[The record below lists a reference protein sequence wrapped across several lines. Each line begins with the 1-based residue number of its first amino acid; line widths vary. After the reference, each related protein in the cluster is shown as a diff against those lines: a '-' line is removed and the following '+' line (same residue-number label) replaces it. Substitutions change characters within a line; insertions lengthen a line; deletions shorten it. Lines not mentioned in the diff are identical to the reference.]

1 MNLLGLFLV
10 WLLAILIF
18 LVLYMSY
25 FKKFKQATKNKNSVI
40 EKFGTLNN
48 MPQHCEAA
56 SKDIAC
62 MYPRKYDNIFY
73 TEDGQDVDECYI
85 NITKNNKENK
95 QYNENANTY
104 YLYKLNGTDSYIFIR
119 DYLDNNFSITLL
131 VEFEEFKKPQTL
143 IETKFYKI
151 EMNNNILKL
160 ISKDPKNQDT
170 PFDEQNLHNFDKN
183 KMYELTIFQ
192 DKKYSK
198 IKLSIETASIK
209 DDKIDLWNV
218 SSREIEVKMDT
229 TQQCD
234 FSLNNDIFIGC
245 GRKVASDTTPKQYTT
260 KEHFNGYIY
269 IKEKAFDKSKYDE
282 YYDDESRTTE
292 FPKKLECD
300 PWCSYP
306 SQAVTTSSLVN
317 NAVIKTGIQSD
328 YVDIIINNIV
338 NDIKIKYKKSKITDI
353 NDKDRV
359 PNFQKLNANKF
370 FMLLQYT
377 TELYKHPNILKL
389 EKKDGMFIEGY
400 HNLYDTLNTYI
411 SYLFNL
417 KLTDNQ
423 AIVETF
429 DFLDMID
436 VRKFITSYDSVYMF
450 ILGER
455 SAKNS
460 HFKFLTLN
468 KPVFM
473 LVFKNNDNI
482 GYEYKTIHIN
492 LEIFYKLQQ
501 KILNHII
508 SERAGD
514 GTDDDDE
521 YYTSTIKEYLTQ
533 TYTIQNK
540 ISLNP
545 ELANTA
551 ETTLNVSNNFYRMYD
566 TDLNLSLSVNVYA
579 EIKLVDLIFV
589 SYYNEIKDKPCGF
602 VASGETL
609 FECKQLCYNGMD
621 NTNCNEVQCNEKCD
635 NCENTGCKWN
645 LIDLERQKFFVPST
659 IRLKGFA
666 GNKQAKLSWIRP
678 LSKHNID
685 GYYILVESSLYK
697 KNFDLF
703 VYKGDEELL
712 EYVVN
717 NLKNDMSYTFYIL
730 SKNEFGVSDLSNKV
744 TLIPDENKMLH
755 MEDLETQVYTDSIN
769 KYYKERD
776 VDPLIIDSKKE
787 IEKITRIM
795 EENELKDI
803 IIDKLLGDGEDRRS
817 YNLNIF

>member
-1 MNLLGLFLV
+1 
-10 WLLAILIF
+10 
-18 LVLYMSY
+18 
-25 FKKFKQATKNKNSVI
+25 
-40 EKFGTLNN
+40 
-48 MPQHCEAA
+48 
-56 SKDIAC
+56 
-62 MYPRKYDNIFY
+62 
-73 TEDGQDVDECYI
+73 
-85 NITKNNKENK
+85 
-95 QYNENANTY
+95 
-104 YLYKLNGTDSYIFIR
+104 
-119 DYLDNNFSITLL
+119 
-131 VEFEEFKKPQTL
+131 
-143 IETKFYKI
+143 
-151 EMNNNILKL
+151 
-160 ISKDPKNQDT
+160 
-170 PFDEQNLHNFDKN
+170 
-183 KMYELTIFQ
+183 
-192 DKKYSK
+192 
-198 IKLSIETASIK
+198 
-209 DDKIDLWNV
+209 
-218 SSREIEVKMDT
+218 
-229 TQQCD
+229 
-234 FSLNNDIFIGC
+234 
-245 GRKVASDTTPKQYTT
+245 
-260 KEHFNGYIY
+260 
-269 IKEKAFDKSKYDE
+269 
-282 YYDDESRTTE
+282 
-292 FPKKLECD
+292 
-300 PWCSYP
+300 
-306 SQAVTTSSLVN
+306 
-317 NAVIKTGIQSD
+317 
-328 YVDIIINNIV
+328 
-338 NDIKIKYKKSKITDI
+338 
-353 NDKDRV
+353 
-359 PNFQKLNANKF
+359 
-370 FMLLQYT
+370 
-377 TELYKHPNILKL
+377 
-389 EKKDGMFIEGY
+389 
-400 HNLYDTLNTYI
+400 
-411 SYLFNL
+411 
-417 KLTDNQ
+417 
-423 AIVETF
+423 
-429 DFLDMID
+429 
-436 VRKFITSYDSVYMF
+436 MF

-455 SAKNS
+455 SAENS

-473 LVFKNNDNI
+473 LVFKNNDTI

-508 SERAGD
+508 SVRDGG

-521 YYTSTIKEYLTQ
+521 YYTTTIKDYLT
-533 TYTIQNK
+533 TKYDVQNK

-551 ETTLNVSNNFYRMYD
+551 ETSLNVSNNFYRMYD
-566 TDLNLSLSVNVYA
+566 TDLNLSLSVNVYERKKNLYGECLWPRKDA
-579 EIKLVDLIFV
+579 EIKLVNLIFV

-609 FECKQLCYNGMD
+609 FECKQQCYNVMD
-621 NTNCNEVQCNEKCD
+621 NKNCNEVQCNEKCD

-645 LIDLERQKFFVPST
+645 LIDLEKQKFFVPSA

-666 GNKQAKLSWIRP
+666 GSKQAKLSWVRP

-685 GYYILVESSLYK
+685 GYYILVESPLYK

-717 NLKNDMSYTFYIL
+717 NLENDMSYTFYIL